1 MTRERWLEE
10 YVTACRIRDYIIPV
24 KWPLEVLRFHFLLD
38 PNPDP
43 GPESE
48 HLYSLCTWI
57 GLTWILIL
65 HCLPDSTW
73 ADRNLAEVGRRLG
86 KMMEHS
92 NQSQPNPGARAD
104 GTHCTSLSA
113 KSGSYSTGAPGY
125 EGRKV
130 TMAQLALAS

>member
-1 MTRERWLEE
+1 MSTARPWFASSRDRRCRRSSETPLPSSRERWLEE

-73 ADRNLAEVGRRLG
+73 AYGKLAEAAGSGNIHLKVNPTQVHDQMGHPVEVNGKYVG
-86 KMMEHS
+86 
-92 NQSQPNPGARAD
+92 
-104 GTHCTSLSA
+104 
-113 KSGSYSTGAPGY
+113 
-125 EGRKV
+125 
-130 TMAQLALAS
+130 